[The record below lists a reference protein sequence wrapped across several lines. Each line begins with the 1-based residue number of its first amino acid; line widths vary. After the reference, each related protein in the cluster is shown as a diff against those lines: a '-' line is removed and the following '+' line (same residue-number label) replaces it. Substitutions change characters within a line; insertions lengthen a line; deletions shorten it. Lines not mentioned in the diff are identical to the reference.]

1 MSDVSQ
7 IHKDSFYLAKYLGS
21 SKVSWVDAGYV
32 VFIEAR
38 CSSHSS
44 YVPVSSG
51 MDSIGRTRHMLA
63 LGWNIGM
70 LSLGICHGYGKVVN
84 CRGDWFL
91 GRYWPTLRTICIA
104 LFEVISLNGKRIY
117 DWIIRRA
124 GVGVWVA
131 VDESGF
137 CQFVILTTSKLLGVC
152 LQGLSKLM
160 EHALPPWLWQ

>member
-84 CRGDWFL
+84 CRGD
-91 GRYWPTLRTICIA
+91 
-104 LFEVISLNGKRIY
+104 
-117 DWIIRRA
+117 
-124 GVGVWVA
+124 
-131 VDESGF
+131 
-137 CQFVILTTSKLLGVC
+137 
-152 LQGLSKLM
+152 
-160 EHALPPWLWQ
+160 